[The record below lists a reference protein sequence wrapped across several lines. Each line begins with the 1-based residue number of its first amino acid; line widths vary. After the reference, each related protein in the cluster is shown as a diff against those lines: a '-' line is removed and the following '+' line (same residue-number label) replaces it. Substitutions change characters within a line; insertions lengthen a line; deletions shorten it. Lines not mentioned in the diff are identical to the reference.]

1 MVPPLGSHGNKA
13 SFTILSN
20 NACCSCNIDE
30 AKIHL
35 NLPKR
40 CYPSRC
46 TFHDSGSALEFYL
59 TPRHN
64 ITSAVSA
71 NWWSF
76 QVRTQHKYVS
86 SQSQWS
92 EDGIYRKQSRWF
104 FRDQQPDIESGLP
117 TGLHTGF
124 IAVVTTCV
132 FPWATKLVLF
142 IFGKLLQL
150 FWFLFLLFWHLSTA
164 KMAFWEREKKVE
176 IFSGEIV
183 HPKLV
188 RDSNSQRKMIQV
200 GLSEWCGQPHA
211 LPNKTW
217 GGREWNEFE
226 TKVTPSS
233 WLLCVFPHQHTPSK
247 NKGLLRP
254 FHY

>member
-132 FPWATKLVLF
+132 FSM
-142 IFGKLLQL
+142 G
-150 FWFLFLLFWHLSTA
+150 
-164 KMAFWEREKKVE
+164 
-176 IFSGEIV
+176 
-183 HPKLV
+183 
-188 RDSNSQRKMIQV
+188 NQV
-200 GLSEWCGQPHA
+200 GPLHLREVVATLLVP
-211 LPNKTW
+211 LPPLLAPIHRKNGILRK
-217 GGREWNEFE
+217 GEESWNI
-226 TKVTPSS
+226 
-233 WLLCVFPHQHTPSK
+233 
-247 NKGLLRP
+247 
-254 FHY
+254 